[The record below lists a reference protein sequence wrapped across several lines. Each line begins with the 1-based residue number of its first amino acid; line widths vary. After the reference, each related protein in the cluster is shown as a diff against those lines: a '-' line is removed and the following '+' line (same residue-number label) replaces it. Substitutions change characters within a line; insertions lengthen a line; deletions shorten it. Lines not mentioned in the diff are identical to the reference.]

1 MDFAEAVRDMGWQER
16 ADRDGKG
23 SMATREEFL
32 EHLWREVINALSREQ
47 GLENIIENGMRFPA
61 APFADAAAAI
71 QRMLAAGVSRPDL
84 CLVARQTAYD
94 AVFGTLYA
102 LSEPG
107 LDATEDPSTLYE
119 ELWGAKPSGTEGR
132 SGSTDAAC

>member
-1 MDFAEAVRDMGWQER
+1 
-16 ADRDGKG
+16 
-23 SMATREEFL
+23 MATREEFL
-32 EHLWREVINALSREQ
+32 EHLWREVIDALSREQ
-47 GLENIIENGMRFPA
+47 GLDNIIENGRRFPD

-71 QRMLAAGVSRPDL
+71 ERMLAAGVSRHDL

-107 LDATEDPSTLYE
+107 LDAGEDAGTLYE
-119 ELWGAKPSGTEGR
+119 ELGLADPSGRAGR
-132 SGSTDAAC
+132 SGSVD